1 MAEFITSLSLI
12 MELES
17 RVWSISRLDL
27 GKETYA
33 GISRVYW
40 PNNPIWIR
48 IDAIKKTI
56 SDRLGRTVT
65 NSEWKEI
72 SDELAKDN
80 EVQNMVDLFYEDWWN
95 RMRLTDIKSK
105 KVAFFI
111 FQASVNFGEEKVARW
126 AQQVCITNGK
136 IVDIDGK
143 IGQQTTGAINS
154 IPEQDYIT
162 YIAIIQRYHYLL
174 SIVDRPDQIG
184 NKAGWERRIKMSI

>member
-72 SDELAKDN
+72 SDELAKDK

-126 AQQVCITNGK
+126 AQQVCVTNGK

-143 IGQQTTGAINS
+143 IGQQTIGAINS

-162 YIAIIQRYHYLL
+162 DIAIIQRYHYLL

>member
-72 SDELAKDN
+72 SDELAKDK

-126 AQQVCITNGK
+126 AQQVCVTNGK

-143 IGQQTTGAINS
+143 IGQQTIGAINS

-162 YIAIIQRYHYLL
+162 DIAIIQRYHYLL

-184 NKAGWERRIKMSI
+184 NKSGWERRIKMSI